1 MIRCALSHVR
11 LENFTVRKG
20 RDVLVEDVS
29 LALSCGQL
37 TALIGGNGAGKTT
50 LIRALLGEIPH
61 QGKLLYLD
69 HHGKPMTRPRIGYV
83 PQQLDFDRSIP
94 MTVNDFLLAARTR
107 TPVWLTHTKAAVQK
121 AGELLESMNV
131 ADLGERKLGELS
143 GGELQRVL
151 LALALDPMPDL
162 LILDEPVSG
171 VDIGGLDMF
180 YQRLDHLRRE
190 YHMTILLVT
199 HDMTMVEK
207 YADQV
212 ALLRRNLLKVGTASE
227 VLGDPAF
234 REVFRGVEA

>member
-1 MIRCALSHVR
+1 MIRCALNHVR

>member
-1 MIRCALSHVR
+1 
-11 LENFTVRKG
+11 
-20 RDVLVEDVS
+20 
-29 LALSCGQL
+29 
-37 TALIGGNGAGKTT
+37 
-50 LIRALLGEIPH
+50 
-61 QGKLLYLD
+61 
-69 HHGKPMTRPRIGYV
+69 
-83 PQQLDFDRSIP
+83 
-94 MTVNDFLLAARTR
+94 
-107 TPVWLTHTKAAVQK
+107 
-121 AGELLESMNV
+121 
-131 ADLGERKLGELS
+131 
-143 GGELQRVL
+143 
-151 LALALDPMPDL
+151 MPDL